1 MSLTD
6 AMRRI
11 YAVELARFSRQNWF
25 KRYFINGPTSLL
37 SYIKTLRH
45 RRRSEKAKGAGL
57 RRICKQWTIS
67 FSWYLELTPGI
78 SNLF

>member
-25 KRYFINGPTSLL
+25 RRYIVNGPASLY
-37 SYIKTLRH
+37 SYIKTFP
-45 RRRSEKAKGAGL
+45 RRRQSEKTKRAGL
-57 RRICKQWTIS
+57 RRICACSIDP
-67 FSWYLELTPGI
+67 LVV
-78 SNLF
+78 